1 MACPLPQGA
10 GRVRRVLRAGA
21 ETLEQ
26 LLEEWAQERVRL
38 GV

>member
-1 MACPLPQGA
+1 MMTA
-10 GRVRRVLRAGA
+10 RA